1 MEKMKTNEIIIVKQ
15 LPIIEEQLKTL
26 SDEIDVRVANATSLT
41 VSSLTVKEVKKV
53 RADLNADFKK
63 LENQRKLV
71 KEKVLAPYMAFEEV
85 YKKYVSDKFKNAD
98 NTLKIKIDEVEKAQK
113 EEIEKEVRSYYEE
126 YAESLGLGWLNEDK
140 YYMIANINITISASM
155 KSLKESAKAFIDKI
169 ESDLKLID
177 TQEHK
182 DEIIVEY
189 QKDLN
194 VSKSITEV
202 TDRYK
207 RLEEIEKQKIQA
219 EEIKRLE
226 ESAVKKVE
234 EIIKPAEVKVEE
246 KLYEL
251 NFKVVGTKEQLKKL
265 KDFLVSEGI
274 SYE

>member
-1 MEKMKTNEIIIVKQ
+1 MEKTKTNEIIIVKQ

-26 SDEIDVRVANATSLT
+26 SDEIDVRVANATSLV
-41 VSSLTVKEVKKV
+41 VSEDTVKEVKKV
-53 RADLNADFKK
+53 RADLNADFKE

-85 YKKYVSDKFKNAD
+85 YKKYVSDKFKDAD

-113 EEIEKEVRSYYEE
+113 EEKEKEVRSYYEE

-140 YYMIANINITISASM
+140 YYMIANINITLSASM
-155 KSLKESAKAFIDKI
+155 KSLKESAKAFIDKT

-219 EEIKRLE
+219 EEIKRVE
-226 ESAVKKVE
+226 ESVVKKVE
-234 EIIKPAEVKVEE
+234 KIIKPAEVKVEE